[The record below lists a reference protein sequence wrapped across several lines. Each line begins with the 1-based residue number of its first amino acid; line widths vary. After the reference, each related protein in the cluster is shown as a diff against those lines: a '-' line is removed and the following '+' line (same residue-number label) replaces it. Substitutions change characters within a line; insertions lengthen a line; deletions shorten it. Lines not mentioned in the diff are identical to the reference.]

1 MNFASLSG
9 KLCHLHLISSVKK
22 EYGVMLIPTTST
34 FSVMTSMISVMTSW
48 RMQFSMQIR
57 VISLDPYH
65 CFKGYEINCINLT
78 VLVFLFTVSVN
89 KVWKKIF
96 LTCAP
101 EIIDVRV
108 LKFCRYPLYH
118 RVLKSSVS
126 LDID

>member
-1 MNFASLSG
+1 
-9 KLCHLHLISSVKK
+9 
-22 EYGVMLIPTTST
+22 
-34 FSVMTSMISVMTSW
+34 
-48 RMQFSMQIR
+48 MQFSMQIR

-65 CFKGYEINCINLT
+65 CCKGYEINRINLT
-78 VLVFLFTVSVN
+78 VPVFLFTVSVN
-89 KVWKKIF
+89 KFEKKKI

-108 LKFCRYPLYH
+108 LKFCRYPLYC